1 MATCTVGCKHPHGL
15 ILELGEGDSKKS
27 VEIAGANSAL
37 VIGGY
42 GLTENVDRAFMDA
55 WLLEFKS
62 NPLVKNGL
70 VFIQEKTNNAQAQ
83 AKDQAKFKSGLEPIE
98 PDTTGIQ
105 TLS

>member
-15 ILELGEGDSKKS
+15 ILELGDGDDKKS
-27 VEIAGANSAL
+27 VEIVGANSAL

-42 GLTENVDRAFMDA
+42 GLTENVDRSFMDA
-55 WLLEFKS
+55 WLIAFKA

-70 VFIQEKTNNAQAQ
+70 VFIQEKTSNATAQ
-83 AKDQAKFKSGLEPIE
+83 AKDQAKIKSGLEPIE
-98 PDTTGIQ
+98 PDTGVVS